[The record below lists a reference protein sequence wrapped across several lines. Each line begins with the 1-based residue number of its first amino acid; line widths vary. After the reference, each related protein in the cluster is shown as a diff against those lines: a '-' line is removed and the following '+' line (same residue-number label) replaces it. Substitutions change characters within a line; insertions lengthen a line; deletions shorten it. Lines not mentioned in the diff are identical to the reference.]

1 MNVSIFIDDALKTIQ
16 RGTVDRKSPFKL
28 PALSTSTDNKV
39 FQRIVVA
46 RRFIEHDQSLIIYTD
61 HESQKYH
68 QLKTNPLCSLL
79 FWDSKKRLQVQVAGE
94 AYFLDDKLDYWD
106 KLNEN
111 QKKDYVINPLPG
123 TEISS
128 ADNYSYDSAEH
139 RFEVISIHFKTL
151 DVLELSPDGHRR
163 AKSILNK
170 NGRKDFWLAP

>member
-1 MNVSIFIDDALKTIQ
+1 
-16 RGTVDRKSPFKL
+16 
-28 PALSTSTDNKV
+28 
-39 FQRIVVA
+39 
-46 RRFIEHDQSLIIYTD
+46 
-61 HESQKYH
+61 
-68 QLKTNPLCSLL
+68 
-79 FWDSKKRLQVQVAGE
+79 
-94 AYFLDDKLDYWD
+94 
-106 KLNEN
+106 LNEN

-163 AKSILNK
+163 AKSILNI